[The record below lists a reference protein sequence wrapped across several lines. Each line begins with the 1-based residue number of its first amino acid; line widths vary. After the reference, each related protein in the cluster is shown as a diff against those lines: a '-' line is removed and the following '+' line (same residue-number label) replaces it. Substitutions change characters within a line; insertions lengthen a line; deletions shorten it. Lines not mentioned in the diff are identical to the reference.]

1 MNREGKKCVLYPR
14 VSTEMQ
20 VDGYS
25 LEGQKNSL
33 KRFADRE
40 EMEIVGIYEDAG
52 KSGKSIEGRP
62 AFKKMLS
69 DIKNGLE
76 IDYIL
81 VYKLSRFGRNAADIL
96 NSLEFVQS
104 YGINLICIEEGIDS
118 SQTSGKLLISVLS
131 AVAEIERENII
142 EQTMNGRREKA
153 RQGGW
158 NGGFAPYGYYLKDNQ
173 LLIEETE
180 AEAIR
185 IIFDKFANSDVGLGG
200 VAKYLNL
207 QGIKKIPRQN
217 GTLETWSS
225 HFIRLILDNP
235 VYCGKIAYGRRTR
248 EKVKGTK
255 NEYKQVHTDD
265 YILEDG
271 QHEGIVSEELW
282 QKAHTKRM
290 ATGIKQPS
298 KIGKDR
304 SHLLTGILKCPICG
318 SSMYTNKHAWTNK
331 DGTYKEVYYYI
342 CGRNKQER
350 GHHCDYKASLR
361 KTDIEPLVI
370 EAVKELVSDKYFA
383 KEIEKRI
390 GVQTDTTAIDKELA
404 NYESKLKEVDLN
416 KARLER
422 EIDNLPI
429 DARFRERKIH
439 DMTLRLDGL
448 YDTIVELE
456 ERIED
461 AKLRRSSIE
470 MEAITLDNIYK
481 LMLNFGKLYD
491 IISDEEK
498 KNLITY
504 LIKEIQIYP
513 NGESE
518 MPLKSI
524 EFNFPIYRDGQ
535 EVRRLLWEKGNTVE
549 TSRYLEI
556 IYPTLGVKFVAI
568 QERVDTETGEG
579 TEMMPFH
586 NIFNEWYAA
595 QTSKK
600 VRAVWAMKAANG
612 KRSNFRVPYG
622 YRRDEL
628 DKEKWLVDDAAA
640 EVVRRIYHL
649 CLEGKGPEQI
659 ARLLQK
665 EKVLTPTAYY
675 YSIGSSSANRPM
687 PSDPYL
693 WKDSTVDAILSNRK
707 YTGCMVNLK
716 TTTVSYKVH
725 KLIRK
730 PEEEWSI
737 VPNAQEAIIDENT
750 WLRVQELRKNK
761 RRPTATGKTSLFSG
775 LVFCADCGSKLH
787 FCAAKSL
794 KANQEFFRCAN
805 YKSGRGE
812 CTIHYIRNV
821 VLEQIVSVAVSDLA
835 DFVTCHESFFLQMI
849 GKKQSAGKDQNIRSV
864 KSDITAEKHRIDEI
878 DRLIAKLYEDNF
890 AGKLS
895 DERYSRMAAKY
906 EKEQAELLR
915 SVSTK
920 EKELAELERES
931 VDIRLLLAGLREY
944 SSMETLTP
952 EVVNKIIKRIEV
964 HNSEMVNGHKRVRI
978 DIHFTGVGLVD
989 LATIKEMLA
998 IAESSR
1004 P

>member
-1 MNREGKKCVLYPR
+1 MQLNKLIQRDYTSFSPYYQLKLPLDIEISIPSDDPVRLVSAFVEEMDLSELYKTYSRIRKNQATPCQMLKLVIYAAMNRI
-14 VSTEMQ
+14 
-20 VDGYS
+20 YS
-25 LEGQKNSL
+25 SRDIRKAC
-33 KRFADRE
+33 KR
-40 EMEIVGIYEDAG
+40 
-52 KSGKSIEGRP
+52 
-62 AFKKMLS
+62 
-69 DIKNGLE
+69 DIN
-76 IDYIL
+76 
-81 VYKLSRFGRNAADIL
+81 F
-96 NSLEFVQS
+96 
-104 YGINLICIEEGIDS
+104 
-118 SQTSGKLLISVLS
+118 
-131 AVAEIERENII
+131 
-142 EQTMNGRREKA
+142 M
-153 RQGGW
+153 
-158 NGGFAPYGYYLKDNQ
+158 YL
-173 LLIEETE
+173 
-180 AEAIR
+180 
-185 IIFDKFANSDVGLGG
+185 
-200 VAKYLNL
+200 L
-207 QGIKKIPRQN
+207 QGMPAPDHATIARFIS
-217 GTLETWSS
+217 L
-225 HFIRLILDNP
+225 HFAVCAKALLAQMSDLFYLLGEISGQTIFID
-235 VYCGKIAYGRRTR
+235 
-248 EKVKGTK
+248 GTK
-255 NEYKQVHTDD
+255 IE
-265 YILEDG
+265 
-271 QHEGIVSEELW
+271 S
-282 QKAHTKRM
+282 A
-290 ATGIKQPS
+290 A
-298 KIGKDR
+298 
-304 SHLLTGILKCPICG
+304 
-318 SSMYTNKHAWTNK
+318 NK
-331 DGTYKEVYYYI
+331 Y
-342 CGRNKQER
+342 
-350 GHHCDYKASLR
+350 
-361 KTDIEPLVI
+361 
-370 EAVKELVSDKYFA
+370 
-383 KEIEKRI
+383 
-390 GVQTDTTAIDKELA
+390 
-404 NYESKLKEVDLN
+404 
-416 KARLER
+416 
-422 EIDNLPI
+422 
-429 DARFRERKIH
+429 
-439 DMTLRLDGL
+439 
-448 YDTIVELE
+448 
-456 ERIED
+456 
-461 AKLRRSSIE
+461 
-470 MEAITLDNIYK
+470 TLD
-481 LMLNFGKLYD
+481 
-491 IISDEEK
+491 
-498 KNLITY
+498 
-504 LIKEIQIYP
+504 
-513 NGESE
+513 
-518 MPLKSI
+518 
-524 EFNFPIYRDGQ
+524 
-535 EVRRLLWEKGNTVE
+535 
-549 TSRYLEI
+549 
-556 IYPTLGVKFVAI
+556 VKFVAI

-622 YRRDEL
+622 YKRDEL
-628 DKEKWLVDDAAA
+628 DKEKWLVDEAAA
-640 EVVRRIYHL
+640 GVVRRIYHF

-675 YSIGSSSANRPM
+675 YSVGSSSANRPM

-693 WKDSTVDAILSNRK
+693 WKDSTIDAILSNRK

-794 KANQEFFRCAN
+794 KANQEFFRCAS

-915 SVSTK
+915 SVSIK

-964 HNSEMVNGHKRVRI
+964 HNSEMVNGHKRVGI

-1004 P
+1004 S

>member
-1 MNREGKKCVLYPR
+1 MTVNNKNTDQEKITALYCRLSQDDGLDGESNSIQNQKVILMDYAKKNGYLHPQYF
-14 VSTEMQ
+14 
-20 VDGYS
+20 VDDGIS
-25 LEGQKNSL
+25 GTTFERPGF
-33 KRFADRE
+33 R
-40 EMEIVGIYEDAG
+40 EMEALIEAGQVAAVIVKD
-52 KSGKSIEGRP
+52 
-62 AFKKMLS
+62 
-69 DIKNGLE
+69 
-76 IDYIL
+76 
-81 VYKLSRFGRNAADIL
+81 LSRFGR
-96 NSLEFVQS
+96 E
-104 YGINLICIEEGIDS
+104 
-118 SQTSGKLLISVLS
+118 
-131 AVAEIERENII
+131 
-142 EQTMNGRREKA
+142 
-153 RQGGW
+153 
-158 NGGFAPYGYYLKDNQ
+158 
-173 LLIEETE
+173 
-180 AEAIR
+180 
-185 IIFDKFANSDVGLGG
+185 
-200 VAKYLNL
+200 
-207 QGIKKIPRQN
+207 
-217 GTLETWSS
+217 
-225 HFIRLILDNP
+225 H
-235 VYCGKIAYGRRTR
+235 
-248 EKVKGTK
+248 
-255 NEYKQVHTDD
+255 
-265 YILEDG
+265 
-271 QHEGIVSEELW
+271 
-282 QKAHTKRM
+282 
-290 ATGIKQPS
+290 
-298 KIGKDR
+298 
-304 SHLLTGILKCPICG
+304 
-318 SSMYTNKHAWTNK
+318 
-331 DGTYKEVYYYI
+331 
-342 CGRNKQER
+342 
-350 GHHCDYKASLR
+350 
-361 KTDIEPLVI
+361 
-370 EAVKELVSDKYFA
+370 
-383 KEIEKRI
+383 
-390 GVQTDTTAIDKELA
+390 
-404 NYESKLKEVDLN
+404 
-416 KARLER
+416 
-422 EIDNLPI
+422 
-429 DARFRERKIH
+429 
-439 DMTLRLDGL
+439 
-448 YDTIVELE
+448 
-456 ERIED
+456 
-461 AKLRRSSIE
+461 
-470 MEAITLDNIYK
+470 
-481 LMLNFGKLYD
+481 
-491 IISDEEK
+491 
-498 KNLITY
+498 
-504 LIKEIQIYP
+504 
-513 NGESE
+513 
-518 MPLKSI
+518 
-524 EFNFPIYRDGQ
+524 
-535 EVRRLLWEKGNTVE
+535 VE

-622 YRRDEL
+622 YKRDEV
-628 DKEKWLVDDAAA
+628 DKEKWLVDEAAA
-640 EVVRRIYHL
+640 EVVQRIYHL

-675 YSIGSSSANRPM
+675 YSVGSSSANRPM

-693 WKDSTVDAILSNRK
+693 WKDSTIDAILSNRK
-707 YTGCMVNLK
+707 HTGCMVNLK

-730 PEEEWSI
+730 PEEEWNI

-849 GKKQSAGKDQNIRSV
+849 GKRQSAGKDRNIRSV
-864 KSDITAEKHRIDEI
+864 KSDIAAGKHRIDEI

-906 EKEQAELLR
+906 EKEQAELLQ

-964 HNSEMVNGHKRVRI
+964 HNSEMVNGHKRVGI

>member
-1 MNREGKKCVLYPR
+1 M
-14 VSTEMQ
+14 
-20 VDGYS
+20 
-25 LEGQKNSL
+25 
-33 KRFADRE
+33 
-40 EMEIVGIYEDAG
+40 
-52 KSGKSIEGRP
+52 
-62 AFKKMLS
+62 
-69 DIKNGLE
+69 
-76 IDYIL
+76 
-81 VYKLSRFGRNAADIL
+81 
-96 NSLEFVQS
+96 
-104 YGINLICIEEGIDS
+104 
-118 SQTSGKLLISVLS
+118 
-131 AVAEIERENII
+131 
-142 EQTMNGRREKA
+142 
-153 RQGGW
+153 
-158 NGGFAPYGYYLKDNQ
+158 
-173 LLIEETE
+173 
-180 AEAIR
+180 
-185 IIFDKFANSDVGLGG
+185 
-200 VAKYLNL
+200 
-207 QGIKKIPRQN
+207 
-217 GTLETWSS
+217 
-225 HFIRLILDNP
+225 
-235 VYCGKIAYGRRTR
+235 
-248 EKVKGTK
+248 
-255 NEYKQVHTDD
+255 
-265 YILEDG
+265 
-271 QHEGIVSEELW
+271 
-282 QKAHTKRM
+282 
-290 ATGIKQPS
+290 
-298 KIGKDR
+298 
-304 SHLLTGILKCPICG
+304 
-318 SSMYTNKHAWTNK
+318 
-331 DGTYKEVYYYI
+331 
-342 CGRNKQER
+342 
-350 GHHCDYKASLR
+350 
-361 KTDIEPLVI
+361 
-370 EAVKELVSDKYFA
+370 
-383 KEIEKRI
+383 
-390 GVQTDTTAIDKELA
+390 
-404 NYESKLKEVDLN
+404 
-416 KARLER
+416 
-422 EIDNLPI
+422 
-429 DARFRERKIH
+429 
-439 DMTLRLDGL
+439 
-448 YDTIVELE
+448 
-456 ERIED
+456 
-461 AKLRRSSIE
+461 
-470 MEAITLDNIYK
+470 
-481 LMLNFGKLYD
+481 
-491 IISDEEK
+491 
-498 KNLITY
+498 
-504 LIKEIQIYP
+504 
-513 NGESE
+513 
-518 MPLKSI
+518 
-524 EFNFPIYRDGQ
+524 
-535 EVRRLLWEKGNTVE
+535 
-549 TSRYLEI
+549 
-556 IYPTLGVKFVAI
+556 
-568 QERVDTETGEG
+568 DTETGEG

-622 YRRDEL
+622 YKRDEL
-628 DKEKWLVDDAAA
+628 DKEKCLVDETAA

-675 YSIGSSSANRPM
+675 YSVGSSSANRPM

-693 WKDSTVDAILSNRK
+693 WKDSTIDAILSNRK

-794 KANQEFFRCAN
+794 KTNQEFFRCAN

-849 GKKQSAGKDQNIRSV
+849 GKQQSAGKDQNIQSI
-864 KSDITAEKHRIDEI
+864 KSDIAAGKHRIDEI

-906 EKEQAELLR
+906 EKEQAELLQ

-964 HNSEMVNGHKRVRI
+964 HNSETVNGHKRVGV
-978 DIHFTGVGLVD
+978 DIYFTGVGLVD